1 MIPAPLPAPLP
12 ALLLAAG
19 ASRRM
24 GRPKALLP
32 WPGERS
38 SHPGAFPGR
47 PSGETGS
54 EATLEATAAAPAGEP
69 ATEPLTGPPTEPRPD
84 LPTEPSTEQPLIRV
98 LAETLAA
105 AGLSPVFVVLGHA
118 RKEVAAA
125 LAGLPF
131 PVEPVENPAWRS
143 GMLSSVKA
151 GIRAVSRRPEAQ
163 WALLT
168 LVDQPFLTPALI
180 RRLVEAAEPPAT
192 PGALPPAAVAPA
204 DPTRRREGRFG
215 HPVLLSR
222 RLFPEILEE
231 RPRAREDEDRGARRV
246 LARHRAGVRLVPA
259 AARELVTLE
268 TPADYDR
275 ARRPTIRTP

>member
-1 MIPAPLPAPLP
+1 
-12 ALLLAAG
+12 
-19 ASRRM
+19 M

-32 WPGERS
+32 WPGER
-38 SHPGAFPGR
+38 A
-47 PSGETGS
+47 
-54 EATLEATAAAPAGEP
+54 
-69 ATEPLTGPPTEPRPD
+69 PLTGDLPDRTSSGTGGEAASGEAPTEPPNET
-84 LPTEPSTEQPLIRV
+84 PTEPPAEPVVRV
-98 LAETLAA
+98 LARTLAA
-105 AGLSPVFVVLGHA
+105 ARLSPVFVVLGHA

-131 PVEPVENPAWRS
+131 PIEPVENPAWRS

-151 GIRAVSRRPEAQ
+151 GIRAVSRRPGAQ

-168 LVDQPFLTPALI
+168 LVDQPFLTSALI
-180 RRLVEAAEPPAT
+180 RRLVEAAAAPTA
-192 PGALPPAAVAPA
+192 PGAPPPAAVAPA
-204 DPTRRREGRFG
+204 DPARRREGRFG

-231 RPRAREDEDRGARRV
+231 RPRAPEDEDRGARRV

-259 AARELVTLE
+259 DARELVTLE

-275 ARRPTIRTP
+275 ARRHPPAGPPSPSSTTTRCPSVST

>member
-1 MIPAPLPAPLP
+1 MIPAPLP

-38 SHPGAFPGR
+38 SQPDNIPGR
-47 PSGETGS
+47 PSGETGIG
-54 EATLEATAAAPAGEP
+54 ATLEATAAAPAGEP
-69 ATEPLTGPPTEPRPD
+69 AAEPPTEP
-84 LPTEPSTEQPLIRV
+84 PSQPLVRV
-98 LAETLAA
+98 LAKTLAA

-118 RKEVAAA
+118 RREVAAA

-163 WALLT
+163 WTLLT

-180 RRLVEAAEPPAT
+180 RRLLEAAEPPAT

-204 DPTRRREGRFG
+204 DPVRRREGRFG

-222 RLFPEILEE
+222 LLFPEILEE
-231 RPRAREDEDRGARRV
+231 RPRAPEDEDRGARRV
-246 LARHRAGVRLVPA
+246 LVRHRAAVRLVPA
-259 AARELVTLE
+259 DARELATLE

-275 ARRPTIRTP
+275 ARRHPIAAPPR